1 MARRPRRRNWGTGT
15 ITTSGKRWA
24 LRWYENGRRRFKTY
38 ATRELAEKVLAKIVR
53 DMAVGGAGLP
63 RDYDESPNLDAL
75 ATPWIERRKKTHRS
89 AKDDRCRWK
98 LHLGP
103 AFGRM
108 KPYEVNAA
116 TIRRFVED
124 KLAEGLNPTTVGH
137 CIRQLSSLFA
147 DIVEAGHAPS
157 NPVATLPRSTRR
169 LYKSIYDTRST
180 PFLERP
186 EDIRRLYLALPEP
199 HNMIFIFG
207 EQTGC
212 RVGEI
217 LGMHW
222 RDIDLPGRKIHVR
235 QQMQDGKLCM
245 LKDRESRIVPLATS
259 LAPILEAW
267 KLKTG
272 GVGPLFTPS
281 CPTRGGRPDLGSP
294 AQFVRPHTVHKALA
308 KALKACELPKMTLYQ
323 CTRHTFASQWV
334 MNGGSMEELAKIMG
348 HSSTSTTQHYAHL
361 APDFF
366 GAKAFD
372 RVAVDLSKP
381 ASVVLSLREVP
392 APLGQRMGRK
402 QQDAAERKSA

>member
-38 ATRELAEKVLAKIVR
+38 ATRDLAEKVLAKIVR

-137 CIRQLSSLFA
+137 CIRQLSSLYA

-186 EDIRRLYLALPEP
+186 VDIRRLYLALPEP
-199 HNMIFIFG
+199 YSMIFIFG

-235 QQMQDGKLCM
+235 QQMQDGKLCP
-245 LKDRESRIVPLATS
+245 LKDRESRIVPLQDS
-259 LAPILEAW
+259 LTPILEEW

-272 GVGPLFTPS
+272 GVGPLFTPTH
-281 CPTRGGRPDLGSP
+281 PTRGGRPDIGRP
-294 AQFVRPHTVHKALA
+294 AQFVRPCTVHKALA
-308 KALKACELPKMTLYQ
+308 AALAACELPKLTLYQ
-323 CTRHTFASQWV
+323 ATRHTFASQWV
-334 MNGGSMEELAKIMG
+334 MNGGSMEMLSKILG

-366 GAKAFD
+366 GAKAFEM
-372 RVAVDLSKP
+372 VAVDLTRP
-381 ASVVLSLREVP
+381 AGNVIDL
-392 APLGQRMGRK
+392 AHTGGTLGQRIGRTR
-402 QQDAAERKSA
+402 QDGASGQLA

>member
-1 MARRPRRRNWGTGT
+1 MARKPRRRNWGAGT

-24 LRWYENGRRRFKTY
+24 ARWYENGERQFKSY
-38 ATRELAEKVLAKIVR
+38 ATRELAEKVLARVLR
-53 DMAVGGAGLP
+53 DAAVNGAGLP
-63 RDYDESPNLDAL
+63 RDYDESPDLDAL
-75 ATPWIERRKKTHRS
+75 AKAWIERRVKTHRS
-89 AKDDRCRWK
+89 ATDDRCRWK

-103 AFGRM
+103 AFGRL
-108 KPYEVNAA
+108 KPYEVTAA

-124 KLAEGLNPTTVGH
+124 KLAEGLSPTTVGH
-137 CIRQLSSLFA
+137 CVRQLSSLYA

-207 EQTGC
+207 EQSGC

-217 LGMHW
+217 LGVHW
-222 RDIDLPGRKIHVR
+222 KDIDLPGRKIHVR
-235 QQMQDGKLCM
+235 QQVQDGKLC
-245 LKDRESRIVPLATS
+245 LVKDRESRIVPLQDS

-272 GVGPLFTPS
+272 GVGPLFSPS
-281 CPTRGGRPDLGSP
+281 CPGQGGRPDLGAPP
-294 AQFVRPHTVHKALA
+294 AFIRPHTVHKALA
-308 KALKACELPKMTLYQ
+308 KALKDCGLPKMTLYQ

-334 MNGGSMEELAKIMG
+334 MNGGSLEMLAKILG

-366 GAKAFD
+366 GAKAFEM
-372 RVAVDLSKP
+372 VAVDLSKP
-381 ASVVLSLREVP
+381 AAVVLSLRDVP
-392 APLGQRMGRK
+392 APHGQRMGRA
-402 QQDAAERKSA
+402 QQDTAAQKSA